1 MAFSAFFYCELMQY
15 ISRLLLFVT
24 GDTVVSELRRKRC
37 MPERLDCLRGE
48 SAFVIGMALD
58 TGVVVKAF
66 MKKNFAGIFF
76 QNGSCDSFAADVTL
90 FMTTEAL
97 N

>member
-24 GDTVVSELRRKRC
+24 GDTVVPELRRKRC

-58 TGVVVKAF
+58 TGVVSKSF
-66 MKKNFAGIFF
+66 MKKNVAGIFL
-76 QNGSCDSFAADVTL
+76 QIGSSHSFDADVTL
-90 FMTTEAL
+90 FMTNDAL